1 MSTDIKTHAHK
12 TTNKSINQDKIQS
25 MDEWSTHNQLHTHTR
40 VHSMHPCMYVCMYVY
55 IYAVYIYICIKY
67 MIRVHIHI
75 ADIAIDIPRKLS
87 EPVLNISNRTNISRH
102 LLACSTPKNMK
113 KHERRRTQRRVCQ
126 IAVGQPLKVTSE
138 NKNMGLEATQAR
150 RLPRSPGATK
160 IAAKSHRQEL
170 DEKIRRTNK
179 CSG

>member
-1 MSTDIKTHAHK
+1 MNDLHT
-12 TTNKSINQDKIQS
+12 INY
-25 MDEWSTHNQLHTHTR
+25 THTR
-40 VHSMHPCMYVCMYVY
+40 VHSMHPCMYVCMY
-55 IYAVYIYICIKY
+55 IYMQCIYICIKY

>member
-1 MSTDIKTHAHK
+1 MIYTQ
-12 TTNKSINQDKIQS
+12 SI
-25 MDEWSTHNQLHTHTR
+25 THTHTCTFNA
-40 VHSMHPCMYVCMYVY
+40 SMYVCMYVY
-55 IYAVYIYICIKY
+55 IYMQCIYICIKY

-179 CSG
+179 CCG

>member
-1 MSTDIKTHAHK
+1 
-12 TTNKSINQDKIQS
+12 

-40 VHSMHPCMYVCMYVY
+40 VHSMHPCMH
-55 IYAVYIYICIKY
+55 VYIYIYSVYIYIYVKY

-160 IAAKSHRQEL
+160 IAAKSHRQEP